1 MTPHQL
7 VATNDVDWAE
17 KRYLLV
23 DDFVGIRQ
31 LLRESLRN
39 LGAKHID
46 QAASGGEA
54 MVLLGKTAT
63 TWCCAITT
71 SATART
77 ASRCWKKRACATCC
91 CRPACG

>member
-1 MTPHQL
+1 MTVHQF
-7 VATNDVDWAE
+7 VATREVDWAE

-54 MVLLGKTAT
+54 G
-63 TWCCAITT
+63 
-71 SATART
+71 R
-77 ASRCWKKRACATCC
+77 
-91 CRPACG
+91 

>member
-1 MTPHQL
+1 MSTHALDPTAAAA
-7 VATNDVDWAE
+7 VDGIDWAE

-46 QAASGGEA
+46 QAA
-54 MVLLGKTAT
+54 V
-63 TWCCAITT
+63 
-71 SATART
+71 R
-77 ASRCWKKRACATCC
+77 R
-91 CRPACG
+91 